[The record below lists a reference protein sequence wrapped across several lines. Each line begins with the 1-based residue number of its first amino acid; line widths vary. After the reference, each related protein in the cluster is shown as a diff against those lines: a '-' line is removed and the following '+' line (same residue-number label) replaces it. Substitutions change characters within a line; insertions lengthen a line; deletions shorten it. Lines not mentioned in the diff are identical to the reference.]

1 MCTFNKMTDITTE
14 QIVKAIAHRKQ
25 LFVDSYRHAENSD
38 QHTIKTEDT
47 WIFNHVCTVL
57 DHASKI
63 MERPEDDFTGDHDMF
78 MG

>member
-1 MCTFNKMTDITTE
+1 MTDTNITTE
-14 QIVKAIAHRKQ
+14 QVVEAIEQRKK
-25 LFVDSYRHAENSD
+25 LFVDGYRQAENSD

-57 DHASKI
+57 DHAAKI
-63 MERPEDDFTGDHDMF
+63 MERPEDDFTGDHSMF